1 MLLQEDAKEHKYVV
15 KSQHFSNYT
24 KQFSRKEFVPSK
36 LLAGYPCTFNTN
48 KSHHFPKPNLNW
60 MYILI
65 TIQKLAQLCLKLRF
79 F

>member
-36 LLAGYPCTFNTN
+36 LLAGYPCVQY
-48 KSHHFPKPNLNW
+48 KQKPSFSK
-60 MYILI
+60 
-65 TIQKLAQLCLKLRF
+65 T
-79 F
+79 